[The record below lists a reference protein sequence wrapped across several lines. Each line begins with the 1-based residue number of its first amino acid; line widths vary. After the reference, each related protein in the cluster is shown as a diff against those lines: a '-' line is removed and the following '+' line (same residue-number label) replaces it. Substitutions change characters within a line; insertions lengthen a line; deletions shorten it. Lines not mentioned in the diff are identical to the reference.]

1 MVQATDL
8 QVFRA
13 EEIVEFLIHQLTHGQ
28 YIFFPL
34 VEPEPRND
42 GRDVLKIYAGA
53 ADPGRQGR
61 QLPTQYFR
69 IYLVN
74 LALNVL
80 FEIFL

>member
-13 EEIVEFLIHQLTHGQ
+13 EEIVEFLIHQLTHGR

-42 GRDVLKIYAGA
+42 GPDFLKIRVWNGY
-53 ADPGRQGR
+53 
-61 QLPTQYFR
+61 
-69 IYLVN
+69 VSK
-74 LALNVL
+74 
-80 FEIFL
+80 